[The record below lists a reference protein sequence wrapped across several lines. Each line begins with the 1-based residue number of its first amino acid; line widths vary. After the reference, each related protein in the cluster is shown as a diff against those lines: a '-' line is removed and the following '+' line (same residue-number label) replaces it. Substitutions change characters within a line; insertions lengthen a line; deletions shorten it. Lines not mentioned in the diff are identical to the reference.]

1 MDSDGQMS
9 IFNEENEKEETKIKL
24 SPGDQAMID
33 DMDRPIDW
41 ERAERGMKLMK
52 AHLRYMEE
60 KNKIKEEPKIKLSP
74 GDQAMIDYMDKP
86 IDWERA
92 NRIAKLMEAR
102 FEELERKK
110 EAQQEK

>member
-9 IFNEENEKEETKIKL
+9 LFNEENEKEETKIKL
-24 SPGDQAMID
+24 SPGDRAMID
-33 DMDRPIDW
+33 DMDKPIDW
-41 ERAERGMKLMK
+41 ERAERIMKLMK
-52 AHLRYMEE
+52 THLRYMEE

-92 NRIAKLMEAR
+92 ERGAKLLEAYL
-102 FEELERKK
+102 EEQKRKK

>member
-1 MDSDGQMS
+1 MDSNKQLS
-9 IFNEENEKEETKIKL
+9 ILNEENEKTEPKIKL

-33 DMDRPIDW
+33 DMDKPIDW
-41 ERAERGMKLMK
+41 ERAERIMKLMK
-52 AHLRYMEE
+52 THLRYMEE

-74 GDQAMIDYMDKP
+74 GDQAMIDDMDRP
-86 IDWERA
+86 IDWESAKRG
-92 NRIAKLMEAR
+92 AKLMEAR

>member
-33 DMDRPIDW
+33 
-41 ERAERGMKLMK
+41 
-52 AHLRYMEE
+52 
-60 KNKIKEEPKIKLSP
+60 
-74 GDQAMIDYMDKP
+74 YMDKP

-92 NRIAKLMEAR
+92 ERIMKLMKTH
-102 FEELERKK
+102 LENLEKEKK
-110 EAQQEK
+110 AAHHEK